1 MKIKVLKFGGTS
13 VGSVEAIKRSANIIC
28 DWSKKSKVIVVLSAM
43 SGETDRL
50 INLTKSFSKSPNP
63 VDFDNA
69 ISTGENLSCALMS
82 IYLNNQKTKSKS
94 LHSWQIPI
102 MTSSEHMKS
111 RILSINKKFLLNELE
126 NLDVLVVPGF
136 QGINERREITTL
148 GRGGSDTSAVAVAA
162 AMDAECI
169 IYTDV
174 EGVFTT
180 DPNIVPNA
188 KKINKISYE
197 EMLELASQGAKVLQ
211 TRSVELAMRKNTKLS
226 VRSSLKPKKIGTII
240 TDEKSVLEKNTVSG
254 IAYTKDEAKITLSRV
269 LDKPGVSSKIFGP
282 LAKGNINVDM
292 ILQNISQDGKF
303 ANLSFTL
310 PRADLEKALKI
321 LKKEKPKIGYKK
333 IISSNNISKISVVG
347 VGMRSHAG
355 VAQTLFDTLGKNKI
369 NIQVITTSEIK
380 ISILIDEEHTD
391 LAVQKLHQAF
401 KLHK

>member
-13 VGSVEAIKRSANIIC
+13 VGSIEAIKRSADIIC
-28 DWSKKSKVIVVLSAM
+28 DWSKKSKVIAVLSAM

-50 INLTKSFSKSPNP
+50 IDLTNSFSKNPNP
-63 VDFDNA
+63 IDFDNA
-69 ISTGENLSCALMS
+69 VSSGENVSCALMS
-82 IYLNNQKTKSKS
+82 ICLNYQKIKAKS
-94 LHSWQIPI
+94 LLSWQIPI
-102 MTSSEHMKS
+102 MTSLEHMKS
-111 RILSINKKFLLNELE
+111 RILSINKKFLFDELE
-126 NLDVLVVPGF
+126 NFDVLVIPGF
-136 QGINERREITTL
+136 QGINNRGEVTTL

-162 AMDAECI
+162 AMGAECI

-174 EGVFTT
+174 EGVFTA
-180 DPNIVPNA
+180 DPNIVPKA

-226 VRSSLKPKKIGTII
+226 VRSSFKPKKIGTMI
-240 TDEKSVLEKNTVSG
+240 TDEKSVLENNTVSG
-254 IAYTKDEAKITLSRV
+254 ITYSKDEAKITLSRV
-269 LDKPGVSSKIFGP
+269 QDKPGVSSKIFGP

-310 PRADLEKALKI
+310 PRLDLEKALKI
-321 LKKEKPKIGYKK
+321 LKKEKPRIGYKK

-380 ISILIDEEHTD
+380 ISILIHENQTD

>member
-13 VGSVEAIKRSANIIC
+13 VGSVEAIKRSESIIC

-63 VDFDNA
+63 VDFDKA

-82 IYLNNQKTKSKS
+82 IYLNNKKTKSKS

-111 RILSINKKFLLNELE
+111 RILSINKNFLLNELE
-126 NLDVLVVPGF
+126 NLDVLIVPGF

-321 LKKEKPKIGYKK
+321 LKKEKSKLGYKK